1 MKDTVRILKLDHFG
15 RGVAQVNGKTLFV
28 ENALDG
34 EVVDVVYDE
43 KKRILESSSC
53 GFISKSLDRRDAICP
68 YYGSCGGCNIMHMN
82 YLKQLDFK
90 KHKVY
95 QLLRKFAGINQELIE
110 DVIPTV
116 EFNYRNKVTLKV
128 KEKVGFYKNKSYIIV
143 NVDKCVI
150 CSNKINALIEKLNT
164 LNLEGISEIVI
175 RSNYKDD
182 SMVIITGS
190 IDKDYF
196 IKNLKDCTDN
206 LVLINEEK
214 VELLF
219 GEGSITEKVGD
230 LYFKISPLS
239 FFQVNTIGAEKL
251 YDVVKEFAD
260 LSGNESVLDLY
271 CGTGTIGMYL
281 SGNAKSVVGIEINKD
296 AINDANNNVSLNNIN
311 NCKYICDDVGRA
323 LKNYNDIDLIIVDP
337 PRNGLSVKA
346 LNDIINVNSKK
357 IIYISC
363 DPATLARDLNI
374 LKETY
379 DVKKIKLVDMFPNTY
394 HCESVVILE
403 RK

>member
-182 SMVIITGS
+182 SMVIITGN

-346 LNDIINVNSKK
+346 LNDIINVSSKK

-394 HCESVVILE
+394 HCESITILE
-403 RK
+403 RR